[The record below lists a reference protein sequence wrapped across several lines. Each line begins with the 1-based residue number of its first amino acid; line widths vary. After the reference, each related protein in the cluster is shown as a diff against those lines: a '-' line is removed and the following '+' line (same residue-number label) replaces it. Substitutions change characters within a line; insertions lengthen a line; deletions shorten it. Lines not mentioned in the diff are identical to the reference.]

1 MIMLPSLKGR
11 PILNG
16 AITLSIMTLFR
27 MGLFGTLSMTVS
39 SAIMLS
45 VTFFIVMQSDCMV
58 SVVMLN
64 FIMLVVIKVS
74 VVMLSVV
81 MPFK

>member
-1 MIMLPSLKGR
+1 MLPSLKGR
-11 PILNG
+11 ALLNG
-16 AITLSIMTLFR
+16 PITLSITTLFR

-45 VTFFIVMQSDCMV
+45 VTFFIVMLSDSMV

-64 FIMLVVIKVS
+64 FIKLN